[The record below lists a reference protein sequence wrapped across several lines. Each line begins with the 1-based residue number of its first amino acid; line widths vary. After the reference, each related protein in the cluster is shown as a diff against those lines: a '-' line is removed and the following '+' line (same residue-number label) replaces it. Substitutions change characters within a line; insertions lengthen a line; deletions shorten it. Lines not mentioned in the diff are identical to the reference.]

1 MKLYTGG
8 YLTFYMPQKKHFIEI
23 PLNTPTPLKEILS
36 DLQIPIEEIHL
47 VALNGEQA
55 DVETAIIGDSDI
67 ARIYSSVDGG

>member
-8 YLTFYMPQKKHFIEI
+8 YLTFYMPQKNNFIEL
-23 PLNTPTPLKEILS
+23 PLHTPTPLKEILS

-55 DVETAIIGDSDI
+55 DVETAIIHDTDVL
-67 ARIYSSVDGG
+67 RVSSQ